1 MTPNELAAD
10 ARILSTNL
18 QPPHLHELSSLKD
31 RIAVVTGG
39 AQNFGLEIATGLGEA
54 GADLAITSRDLTKAA
69 RIAAD
74 LEKRLGVRVF
84 PVAMDLMNEESV
96 KQAFITIHAHYGRI
110 DVLVNNA
117 GGHVPGSS
125 GDVLDENLAAW
136 SGYVQANLTGTFLCT
151 REAARF
157 MAERQGGSIIN
168 IASITSLIG
177 RDRSIYAGC
186 AGMKNSVGYTAAKAG
201 VLGLTFDA
209 AADLARFGIRV
220 NAISPGGFERGQPED
235 FVGRYSARTML
246 GRMGRDGWDLKGP
259 VAFLAS
265 DAARYV
271 TGQNL
276 LVDGGFTRLK

>member
-1 MTPNELAAD
+1 MRPTLEV
-10 ARILSTNL
+10 LSANL
-18 QPPHLHELSSLKD
+18 QPPHLHELSSLKG
-31 RIAVVTGG
+31 RVAVVTGG

-54 GADLAITSRDLTKAA
+54 GADLAITSRDLAKAT

-74 LEKRLGVRVF
+74 LATKLGVRVF
-84 PVAMDLMNEESV
+84 PIAMDLVNEEAV
-96 KQAFITIHAHYGRI
+96 KQAFIAIHAHYGRI

-136 SGYVQANLTGTFLCT
+136 NGYVQANLTGTFLCT

-177 RDRSIYAGC
+177 RDRGIYADC
-186 AGMKNSVGYTAAKAG
+186 AGMKNPVGYTAAKAG

-220 NAISPGGFERGQPED
+220 NAISPGGFERGQPAA

-265 DAARYV
+265 EAARYI

-276 LVDGGFTRLK
+276 LVDGGFTHLK

>member
-1 MTPNELAAD
+1 LRPTLEV
-10 ARILSTNL
+10 LSANL
-18 QPPHLHELSSLKD
+18 QPPHLHELSSLKG
-31 RIAVVTGG
+31 RVAVVTGG

-54 GADLAITSRDLTKAA
+54 GADLAITSRDLAKAT

-74 LEKRLGVRVF
+74 LATKLGVRVF
-84 PVAMDLMNEESV
+84 PIAMDLVNEEAV
-96 KQAFITIHAHYGRI
+96 KQAFIAIHAHYGRI

-136 SGYVQANLTGTFLCT
+136 NGYVQANLTGTFLCT

-177 RDRSIYAGC
+177 RDRGIYADC
-186 AGMKNSVGYTAAKAG
+186 AGMKNPVGYTAAKAG

-220 NAISPGGFERGQPED
+220 NAISPGGFERGQPAA

-265 DAARYV
+265 EAARYI

-276 LVDGGFTRLK
+276 LVDGGFTHLK

>member
-1 MTPNELAAD
+1 MRPTLKL
-10 ARILSTNL
+10 LSDNP
-18 QPPHLHELSSLKD
+18 QSPHLHELSSLKG
-31 RIAVVTGG
+31 RVAVVTGG

-54 GADLAITSRDLTKAA
+54 GADLAITSRDLAKAT

-74 LEKRLGVRVF
+74 LATKLGVRVF
-84 PVAMDLMNEESV
+84 PIAMDLVNEEAV
-96 KQAFITIHAHYGRI
+96 KQAFVAIHEHYGRI

-125 GDVLDENLAAW
+125 GDVIDENLAAW
-136 SGYVQANLTGTFLCT
+136 NGYVQANLTGTFLCT

-177 RDRSIYAGC
+177 RDRGIYADC
-186 AGMKNSVGYTAAKAG
+186 AGMKNPVGYTAAKAG

-220 NAISPGGFERGQPED
+220 NAISPGGFERGQPAA
-235 FVGRYSARTML
+235 FVGRYSDRTML

-265 DAARYV
+265 EAARYI

-276 LVDGGFTRLK
+276 LVDGGFTHLK

>member
-1 MTPNELAAD
+1 LRPTLKL
-10 ARILSTNL
+10 LSDNP
-18 QPPHLHELSSLKD
+18 QSPHLHELSSLKG
-31 RIAVVTGG
+31 RVAVVTGG

-54 GADLAITSRDLTKAA
+54 GADLAITSRDLAKAT

-74 LEKRLGVRVF
+74 LATKLGVRVF
-84 PVAMDLMNEESV
+84 PIAMDLVNEEAV
-96 KQAFITIHAHYGRI
+96 KQAFVAIHEHYGRI

-125 GDVLDENLAAW
+125 GDVIDENLAAW
-136 SGYVQANLTGTFLCT
+136 NGYVQANLTGTFLCT

-177 RDRSIYAGC
+177 RDRGIYADC
-186 AGMKNSVGYTAAKAG
+186 AGMKNPVGYTAAKAG

-220 NAISPGGFERGQPED
+220 NAISPGGFERGQPAA
-235 FVGRYSARTML
+235 FVGRYSDRTML

-265 DAARYV
+265 EAARYI

-276 LVDGGFTRLK
+276 LVDGGFTHLK

>member
-1 MTPNELAAD
+1 MRPTLE
-10 ARILSTNL
+10 ILSANPP
-18 QPPHLHELSSLKD
+18 PPHLHELGSLKG
-31 RIAVVTGG
+31 RVAVVTGG

-54 GADLAITSRDLTKAA
+54 GADLAITSRDLAKAT

-74 LEKRLGVRVF
+74 LSGKLGVRVF
-84 PVAMDLMNEESV
+84 PIAMDLMNEEAV
-96 KQAFITIHAHYGRI
+96 KQAFVAIHAHYGRI

-136 SGYVQANLTGTFLCT
+136 NGYVQANLTGTFLCT
-151 REAARF
+151 REAARY
-157 MAERQGGSIIN
+157 MAQRQGGSIIN

-177 RDRSIYAGC
+177 RDRGIYADC
-186 AGMKNSVGYTAAKAG
+186 AGMKNPVGYTAAKAG

-220 NAISPGGFERGQPED
+220 NAISPGGFERGQPEA

>member
-1 MTPNELAAD
+1 LRPTLKL
-10 ARILSTNL
+10 LSDHP
-18 QPPHLHELSSLKD
+18 QSPHLHELSSLKG
-31 RIAVVTGG
+31 RVAVVTGG

-54 GADLAITSRDLTKAA
+54 GADLAITSRDLAKAT

-74 LEKRLGVRVF
+74 LATKLGVRVF
-84 PVAMDLMNEESV
+84 PIAMDLVNEEAV
-96 KQAFITIHAHYGRI
+96 KQAFVAIHEHYGRI

-125 GDVLDENLAAW
+125 GDVIDENLAAW
-136 SGYVQANLTGTFLCT
+136 NGYVQANLTGTFLCT

-177 RDRSIYAGC
+177 RDRGIYADC
-186 AGMKNSVGYTAAKAG
+186 AGMKNPVGYTAAKAG

-220 NAISPGGFERGQPED
+220 NAISPGGFERGQPAA

-265 DAARYV
+265 EAARYV

-276 LVDGGFTRLK
+276 LVDGGFTHLK

>member
-1 MTPNELAAD
+1 MRPTLKL
-10 ARILSTNL
+10 LSDNP
-18 QPPHLHELSSLKD
+18 QSPHLHELSSLKG
-31 RIAVVTGG
+31 RVAVVTGG

-54 GADLAITSRDLTKAA
+54 GADLAITSRDLAKAT

-74 LEKRLGVRVF
+74 LATKLGVRVF
-84 PVAMDLMNEESV
+84 PIAMDLVNEEAV
-96 KQAFITIHAHYGRI
+96 KQAFVTIHEHYGRI

-117 GGHVPGSS
+117 GGHVLGSS
-125 GDVLDENLAAW
+125 GDVIDENLAAW
-136 SGYVQANLTGTFLCT
+136 NGYVQANLTGTFLCT

-177 RDRSIYAGC
+177 RDRGIYADC
-186 AGMKNSVGYTAAKAG
+186 AGMKNPVGYTAAKAG

-220 NAISPGGFERGQPED
+220 NAISPGGFERGQPAA

-265 DAARYV
+265 EAARYI

-276 LVDGGFTRLK
+276 LVDGGFTHLK

>member
-1 MTPNELAAD
+1 
-10 ARILSTNL
+10 
-18 QPPHLHELSSLKD
+18 LHELSSLKG
-31 RIAVVTGG
+31 RVAVVTGG

-54 GADLAITSRDLTKAA
+54 GADLAITSRDLAKAT

-74 LEKRLGVRVF
+74 LATKLGVRVF
-84 PVAMDLMNEESV
+84 PIAMDLVNEEAV
-96 KQAFITIHAHYGRI
+96 KQAFVAIHEHYGRI

-125 GDVLDENLAAW
+125 GDVIDENLAAW
-136 SGYVQANLTGTFLCT
+136 NGYVQANLTGTFLCT

-177 RDRSIYAGC
+177 RDRGIYADC
-186 AGMKNSVGYTAAKAG
+186 AGMKNPVGYTAAKAG

-220 NAISPGGFERGQPED
+220 NAISPGGFERGQPAA
-235 FVGRYSARTML
+235 FVGRYSDRTML

-265 DAARYV
+265 EAARYI

-276 LVDGGFTRLK
+276 LVDGGFTHLK

>member
-1 MTPNELAAD
+1 MRPTFEP
-10 ARILSTNL
+10 LSDKL
-18 QPPHLHELSSLKD
+18 HSPHLHELSSLKG
-31 RIAVVTGG
+31 RVAVVTGG

-54 GADLAITSRDLTKAA
+54 GADLAITSRDLAKAT

-74 LEKRLGVRVF
+74 LATKLGVRVF
-84 PVAMDLMNEESV
+84 PIAMDLVNEEAV
-96 KQAFITIHAHYGRI
+96 KQAFVAIHAHYGRI

-136 SGYVQANLTGTFLCT
+136 NGYVQANLTGTFLCT

-177 RDRSIYAGC
+177 RDRGIYADC
-186 AGMKNSVGYTAAKAG
+186 AGMKNPVGYTAAKAG

-220 NAISPGGFERGQPED
+220 NAISPGGFERGQPAA

-265 DAARYV
+265 EAARYI

-276 LVDGGFTRLK
+276 LVDGGFTHLK

>member
-1 MTPNELAAD
+1 MRPTFEP
-10 ARILSTNL
+10 LSDKL
-18 QPPHLHELSSLKD
+18 HSPHLHELSSLKG
-31 RIAVVTGG
+31 RVAVVTGG

-54 GADLAITSRDLTKAA
+54 GADLAITSRDLAKAT

-74 LEKRLGVRVF
+74 LATKLGVRVF
-84 PVAMDLMNEESV
+84 PVAMDLLNEEAV
-96 KQAFITIHAHYGRI
+96 KQAFVAIHAHYGRI

-136 SGYVQANLTGTFLCT
+136 NGYVQANLTGTFLCT

-177 RDRSIYAGC
+177 RDRGIYADC
-186 AGMKNSVGYTAAKAG
+186 AGMKNPVGYTAAKAG

-220 NAISPGGFERGQPED
+220 NAISPGGFERGQPAA

-265 DAARYV
+265 EAARYI

-276 LVDGGFTRLK
+276 LVDGGFTHLK

>member
-1 MTPNELAAD
+1 M
-10 ARILSTNL
+10 
-18 QPPHLHELSSLKD
+18 SSLKG
-31 RIAVVTGG
+31 RVAVVTGG

-54 GADLAITSRDLTKAA
+54 GADLAITSRDLAKAT

-74 LEKRLGVRVF
+74 LATKLGVRVF
-84 PVAMDLMNEESV
+84 PVAMDLLNEEAV
-96 KQAFITIHAHYGRI
+96 KQAFVAIHAHYGRI

-136 SGYVQANLTGTFLCT
+136 NGYVQANLTGTFLCT

-177 RDRSIYAGC
+177 RDRGIYADC
-186 AGMKNSVGYTAAKAG
+186 AGMKNPVGYTAAKAG

-220 NAISPGGFERGQPED
+220 NAISPGGFERGQPAA

-265 DAARYV
+265 EAARYI

-276 LVDGGFTRLK
+276 LVDGGFTHLK

>member
-1 MTPNELAAD
+1 MRPTLES
-10 ARILSTNL
+10 LSDNL
-18 QPPHLHELSSLKD
+18 QSPHLHELSSLKG
-31 RIAVVTGG
+31 RVAVVTGG

-54 GADLAITSRDLTKAA
+54 GADLAITSRDLAKAT

-74 LEKRLGVRVF
+74 LATKLGVRVF
-84 PVAMDLMNEESV
+84 PIAMDLVNEEAV
-96 KQAFITIHAHYGRI
+96 KQAFIAIHAHYGRI

-136 SGYVQANLTGTFLCT
+136 NGYVQANLTGTFLCT

-177 RDRSIYAGC
+177 RDRGIYADC
-186 AGMKNSVGYTAAKAG
+186 AGMKNPVGYTAAKAG

-220 NAISPGGFERGQPED
+220 NAISPGGFERGQPAA

-265 DAARYV
+265 EAARYI

-276 LVDGGFTRLK
+276 LVDGGFTHLK

>member
-1 MTPNELAAD
+1 MRPTFEP
-10 ARILSTNL
+10 LSDKL
-18 QPPHLHELSSLKD
+18 QSPHLHELSSLKG
-31 RIAVVTGG
+31 RVAVVTGG

-54 GADLAITSRDLTKAA
+54 GADLAITSRDLAKAT

-74 LEKRLGVRVF
+74 LATKLGVRVF
-84 PVAMDLMNEESV
+84 PIAMDLVNEEAV
-96 KQAFITIHAHYGRI
+96 KQAFIAIHAHYGRI

-136 SGYVQANLTGTFLCT
+136 NGYVQANLTGTFLCT

-177 RDRSIYAGC
+177 RDRGIYADC
-186 AGMKNSVGYTAAKAG
+186 AGMKNPVGYTAAKAG

-220 NAISPGGFERGQPED
+220 NAISPGGFERGQPAA

-265 DAARYV
+265 EAARYI

-276 LVDGGFTRLK
+276 LVDGGFTHLK